1 MKQDMVE
8 SSADLLARGP
18 IFGGTEP
25 ASLKPFLQR
34 PGASFLHFARG
45 EFICLQG
52 RPNHSLG
59 ILVDGSAQV
68 SKGGEC
74 HSVLMSTLHEG
85 DVFGA
90 VTLYGSRDDFVTR
103 VTAIT
108 ACTVLFLEKALVD
121 EMLVQNPRFAKQYI
135 AYLSDRIYFL
145 NSRIDAFTG
154 GTAESRLAAYLLAGF
169 RQGGGA
175 SLRLCTS
182 MNQLTQTLDI
192 ARASL
197 YRAFEQ
203 LESSGAIRR
212 EGRLVYLLDAQ
223 RLRAC
228 AEG

>member
-1 MKQDMVE
+1 MKKDLAAV
-8 SSADLLARGP
+8 SAALLAQGP
-18 IFGGTEP
+18 IFGGAEP
-25 ASLKPFLQR
+25 ASLRPFLQR
-34 PGASFLHFARG
+34 TEASFLRFARG
-45 EFICLQG
+45 AFICPPG
-52 RPNHSLG
+52 KPNHSLG
-59 ILVDGSAQV
+59 ILIEGSAQV
-68 SKGGEC
+68 SKGGEG
-74 HSVLMSTLHEG
+74 HSVLMSTLQEG

-103 VTAIT
+103 IT
-108 ACTVLFLEKALVD
+108 ASASCTVLFLEKELVD

-154 GTAESRLAAYLLAGF
+154 GTAESRLAAHLLAGF
-169 RQGGGA
+169 RQSGKN
-175 SLRLCTS
+175 SVRLRTS

-203 LESSGAIRR
+203 LESAGAIRR
-212 EGRLVYLLDAQ
+212 EGRLVYLLDAE

-228 AEG
+228 AES